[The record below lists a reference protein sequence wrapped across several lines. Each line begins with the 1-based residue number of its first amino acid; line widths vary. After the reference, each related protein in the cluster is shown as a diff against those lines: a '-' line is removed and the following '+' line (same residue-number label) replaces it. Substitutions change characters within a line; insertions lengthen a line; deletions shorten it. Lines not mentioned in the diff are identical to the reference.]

1 MFTLQAREN
10 QTFFARVHPDGS
22 VCVDVMTQD
31 QANADPNCHFNWEGA
46 TPFAVKTGDGRIVG
60 YGGPPGS
67 GIGGFLEHPGI
78 YAYSDDPSN
87 RLGSAES
94 NTRFGITEF
103 DHCDAWL
110 ELSFTFESAT
120 LAFPV
125 EAGQQLYLRPNSDG
139 DDDTVFYAN
148 FVPS

>member
-22 VCVDVMTQD
+22 VRVDVMTQD
-31 QANADPNCHFNWEGA
+31 QANADPNCHFNWEGT
-46 TPFAVKTGDGRIVG
+46 TPFAIKTADGRFVG
-60 YGGPPGS
+60 YGGAPGS
-67 GIGGFLEHPGI
+67 GILGSLVDPGI
-78 YAYSDDPSN
+78 YAYSDC
-87 RLGSAES
+87 G
-94 NTRFGITEF
+94 TRFGITEF

-110 ELSFTFESAT
+110 ELSFTFESAK

>member
-10 QTFFARVHPDGS
+10 QTFFVRVHPDGS

-46 TPFAVKTGDGRIVG
+46 TPFAVKTADGRTIG
-60 YGGPPGS
+60 YGGPPGG
-67 GIGGFLEHPGI
+67 GIIGFLEHPGI
-78 YAYSDDPSN
+78 YAYSDD
-87 RLGSAES
+87 A
-94 NTRFGITEF
+94 NTRFGITEY

-110 ELSFTFESAT
+110 ELSFTFESAK

-125 EAGQQLYLRPNSDG
+125 DAGQQLYLRPLSDG